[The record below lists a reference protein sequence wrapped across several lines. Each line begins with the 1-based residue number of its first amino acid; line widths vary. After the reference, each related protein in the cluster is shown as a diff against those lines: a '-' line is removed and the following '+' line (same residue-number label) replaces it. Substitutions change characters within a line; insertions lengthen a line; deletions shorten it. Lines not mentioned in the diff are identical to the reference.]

1 MGKVTIADVAK
12 LAGVSPA
19 TVSRTINRPELVV
32 ADVQARIVRAMSDLD
47 YQPNRHA
54 RAMGGVQSRTVGLLF
69 FRDLWDLVVNPF
81 WAMATSTVYNS
92 LLAREIDCNLIS
104 LGGTAASERFRSA
117 EAYEVFFRTRNVDGF
132 LLVGPVSREHEEF
145 FSRSE
150 IPAVMWGRPTSTESR
165 LLYVDSD
172 NVAGAASAIDHL
184 VQRGKRVI
192 GTITGDM
199 QIISARDRYEG
210 YVWALGRHGQRLDP
224 SLVESGDFSRSS
236 GAAAMLRLLEARPD
250 IDAVFVA
257 NDEMAIGAWEIINA
271 SGRRVPEDV
280 AIVGFDNATLPEWR
294 DISLTSVSPSYEAIG
309 ESLVAGLAQ
318 LMAGEPAESRLIE
331 TRLVLGQTS

>member
-1 MGKVTIADVAK
+1 
-12 LAGVSPA
+12 
-19 TVSRTINRPELVV
+19 VSRTINRPELVV
-32 ADVQARIVRAMSDLD
+32 ADVQARILRAMSELD

-81 WAMATSTVYNS
+81 WATATSTVYNS
-92 LLAREIDCNLIS
+92 LLSREIDCNLIS
-104 LGGTAASERFRSA
+104 LGGSAARERFRSA

-150 IPAVMWGRPTSTESR
+150 IPAVMWGRPTNTESR
-165 LLYVDSD
+165 LLHFDSD
-172 NVAGAASAIDHL
+172 NVSGAASAIDHL
-184 VQRGKRVI
+184 VERGRRVI

-199 QIISARDRYEG
+199 SIISARDRYEG
-210 YVWALGRHGQRLDP
+210 YVWGLGRHSLRLDP
-224 SLVESGDFSRSS
+224 SLVEAGDFSRSS
-236 GAAAMLRLLEARPD
+236 GANAMLKLLHAHPEL
-250 IDAVFVA
+250 DAVFVA
-257 NDEMAIGAWEIINA
+257 NDEMAIGAWEVANA

-280 AIVGFDNATLPEWR
+280 AIVGFDNASLPEWR

-309 ESLVAGLAQ
+309 DALVVGLTA
-318 LMAGEPAESRLIE
+318 LMAGEPAESGLIA
-331 TRLVLGQTS
+331 THLVLGQTS